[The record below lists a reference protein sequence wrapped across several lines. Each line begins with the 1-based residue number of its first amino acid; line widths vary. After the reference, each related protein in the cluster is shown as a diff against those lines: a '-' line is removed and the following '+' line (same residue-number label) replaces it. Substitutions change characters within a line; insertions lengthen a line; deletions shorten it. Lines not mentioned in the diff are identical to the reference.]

1 MINTNKSINHEYKD
15 STFFSK
21 NPQKMEPTQQK
32 CCQMV
37 EAFSLKQCT
46 LMKKPNSL
54 DMQL

>member
-15 STFFSK
+15 RALFFPK
-21 NPQKMEPTQQK
+21 KMEPTQQK
-32 CCQMV
+32 CCQIV

-46 LMKKPNSL
+46 LLKKPNSL